1 MPKLNVVPTTNFF
14 PASQAWAS
22 SAHSR
27 SKQLCKCPLVQRCR
41 RDVRACIA
49 TMARLKSYPPT
60 SWPGHL
66 SVQFCNGYSA
76 AIARSST
83 NPSPHPFSWGRAFRI
98 RSTGIS
104 VVPCPRGATLGS
116 RSPAAGASRSF
127 GLAQF
132 SGTRNARQF
141 KAGERGLQHPT
152 RLAGNGLRAGGLCNR
167 ARPEHRHR

>member
-1 MPKLNVVPTTNFF
+1 MEGGVLCLLVALRPRLELRYQPVTLPKLNVVPTTNFF
-14 PASQAWAS
+14 PASQAGMYCNNGEAQVIPPLHRGP
-22 SAHSR
+22 ATC
-27 SKQLCKCPLVQRCR
+27 LCSF
-41 RDVRACIA
+41 AMA
-49 TMARLKSYPPT
+49 T
-60 SWPGHL
+60 
-66 SVQFCNGYSA
+66 SA
-76 AIARSST
+76 AVARSST

>member
-1 MPKLNVVPTTNFF
+1 MYCNNGEGQAIPPLHRG
-14 PASQAWAS
+14 PATC
-22 SAHSR
+22 
-27 SKQLCKCPLVQRCR
+27 LCSF
-41 RDVRACIA
+41 AMA
-49 TMARLKSYPPT
+49 T
-60 SWPGHL
+60 
-66 SVQFCNGYSA
+66 SA
-76 AIARSST
+76 AVARSST

-141 KAGERGLQHPT
+141 KSRRAWSATSNSTGRERFACWWIVQSCPSGTSAQVNPRRSQRGPPMLGPL
-152 RLAGNGLRAGGLCNR
+152 RLASRPHLPHPDEHIS
-167 ARPEHRHR
+167 ARPREL